1 MFVLQVR
8 AFSVGVCS
16 LGPSPVSAWTAN
28 PSPTPSAR
36 SGGCPSRRPRSVVV
50 CLTLQSSCGVRY
62 GSSMRDKDNI
72 PEAADQLGVHNG
84 AGMLHMH
91 MHMHI
96 RSRSQRCGWS
106 SIVGLVS
113 ACRPFIPLSVSSACR
128 LLQATVASAERS
140 TTRSLLG
147 TWQLAWTGTT
157 RAAGTGPAPQTA
169 CGVCAS
175 QGGRGPRATP
185 RPLATLLVSACGCR
199 ALVTLALPRCPF
211 RPNYISIRTKVGV
224 ARRLPLN
231 RGWTG

>member
-8 AFSVGVCS
+8 CFSVGVCS
-16 LGPSPVSAWTAN
+16 LGPSPVSAWTAS
-28 PSPTPSAR
+28 PSLTPCVR

-50 CLTLQSSCGVRY
+50 CLTLQSSCVVRF
-62 GSSMRDKDNI
+62 GSTMSDKDNI
-72 PEAADQLGVHNG
+72 PEAAHQLDVHNG

-91 MHMHI
+91 I
-96 RSRSQRCGWS
+96 RSRCQRSGWS

-113 ACRPFIPLSVSSACR
+113 ACRPFIPLSVSPACR
-128 LLQATVASAERS
+128 LLQATVASVELS

-185 RPLATLLVSACGCR
+185 RPPATLLVSACGCR
-199 ALVTLALPRCPF
+199 ALAT
-211 RPNYISIRTKVGV
+211 
-224 ARRLPLN
+224 
-231 RGWTG
+231 